1 VCGLIQF
8 WTTEIQVRIS
18 SMKST
23 PINFSVLLLSEA
35 AQHPKAQEHDKP
47 YKRKSAGSATQP
59 FDTSKKWA

>member
-23 PINFSVLLLSEA
+23 PINLNLLLLSEA

-47 YKRKSAGSATQP
+47 YKRKSAGSAT
-59 FDTSKKWA
+59 